1 MISRQTRRGII
12 LLCLLAIFTWIVAR
26 PAPEPESKPLSGLDT
41 RLNYALRDFKG
52 RMLDE
57 QGQTRIELEAPL
69 LRNDASSG
77 IGTVDNPNFRI
88 QQQDEEWYISAES
101 AVIAA
106 DREHVTLQG
115 EVKLTRRNELTGEL
129 MNIDT
134 RDVLLNIT
142 PRTAST
148 QADVRIVQAGS
159 HLTATGMNLD
169 MINEQYELLEA
180 VRAHYEID

>member
-12 LLCLLAIFTWIVAR
+12 LLCLLAIFSWIVAR
-26 PAPEPESKPLSGLDT
+26 PTPEPESKPLAGLDT
-41 RLNYALRDFKG
+41 RLNYALHDFSG
-52 RMLDE
+52 RLLDE
-57 QGQTRIELEAPL
+57 RGQTRIEIDAPL

-77 IGTVDNPNFRI
+77 IGTVDSPNFRI
-88 QQQDEEWYISAES
+88 QQEDEEWYISAES

-115 EVKLTRRNELTGEL
+115 EVKLMRRNETTGE
-129 MNIDT
+129 MTNIDT
-134 RDVLLNIT
+134 SDVLLNIT

-148 QADVRIVQAGS
+148 QAEVRIVQAGS
-159 HLTATGMNLD
+159 RLTATGMNLD

-180 VRAHYEID
+180 VRAHYEIE